1 MIGLKPTTPWSTLHH
16 CIILGSSFQQQSVQ
30 KSSFSSSSSGAAAS
44 TQVKSILKQPAS
56 VKHGEEIQ
64 QESLKTTIQSAITD
78 IEQGMYYVPCSTH
91 GIVWGACIWMR
102 FSDSYCA
109 TSLNFL
115 QRKETECEI
124 IKSVANI
131 YSVTCQLLVVF
142 PAIFD
147 QFSSWFSKKTTLWDS
162 TFVLVL

>member
-1 MIGLKPTTPWSTLHH
+1 MTGLKPKTPLSKFHY

-78 IEQGMYYVPCSTH
+78 IEQGMYRMGC
-91 GIVWGACIWMR
+91 
-102 FSDSYCA
+102 
-109 TSLNFL
+109 LNL
-115 QRKETECEI
+115 DEI
-124 IKSVANI
+124 TGWS
-131 YSVTCQLLVVF
+131 F
-142 PAIFD
+142 
-147 QFSSWFSKKTTLWDS
+147 
-162 TFVLVL
+162 